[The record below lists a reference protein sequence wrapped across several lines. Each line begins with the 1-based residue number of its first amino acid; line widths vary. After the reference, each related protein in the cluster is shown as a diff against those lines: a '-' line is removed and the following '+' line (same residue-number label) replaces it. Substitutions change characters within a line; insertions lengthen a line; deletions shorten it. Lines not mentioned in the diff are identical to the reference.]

1 VVAPVTDQ
9 VPVVSDVVAPAVTW
23 AMMKSSWEEI
33 KANLSS
39 KSRSAWLVVSPQTPV
54 AFDGQVLDILFA
66 NEHDKNVFKAGGPT
80 SPSELLRQAIVEVL
94 GVRVQYR
101 AAVSTAGEPIVQVS
115 TPVAAAPTEPIAKVS
130 EVVAEPEEDQ
140 SKAVNDSRNKLIDED
155 SLVGDSVLRNVL
167 GAEPIEGN

>member
-1 VVAPVTDQ
+1 MAPITNQ

-23 AMMKSSWEEI
+23 EMMKSSWEEI
-33 KANLSS
+33 KTKLSGI
-39 KSRSAWLVVSPQTPV
+39 SRSAWLVVNPQTPV

-66 NEHDKNVFKAGGPT
+66 NEHDKNVFKDGGPN
-80 SPSELLRQAIVEVL
+80 SPSELLRKAIVEVL

-115 TPVAAAPTEPIAKVS
+115 KPVAAAPTEPIAKV
-130 EVVAEPEEDQ
+130 VEPETDK
-140 SKAVNDSRNKLIDED
+140 SKKANENRNKLIDED
-155 SLVGDSVLRNVL
+155 SIVGDAVLRNLL